1 MKATRTRR
9 ISPRR
14 TPGSGKSRRPPS
26 VATAGGDGSSAS
38 DLHRRIAHAKR
49 LVHLER
55 KDREHHRFLEL
66 CVVLFVVVGLILL
79 ILYLTLPP
87 FRRWITGGPGTTPG
101 PTPTPPGTEPPPSS
115 EPPSGDN
122 GGDDDD
128 DDDGDGGNKEKEK
141 KKWDRCTTLIVVT
154 GFAAVIVPF
163 VLYTVFSWNFS
174 WCLATLAVILA
185 ASLATGIAIGC
196 SKCATWIFV
205 SVAAIIGASWVA
217 WKRGYSVRVTL
228 FVYLMLVV
236 ASVLAGS
243 FLKCI
248 GCIAWLSLGLVLMA
262 STVFVLSWSYQMSWK
277 VTGALGLLALAAVV
291 VGGSALGCY
300 AFPSLCTAMV
310 ALFGLLMVCTG
321 AYFRKYSLDRYA
333 LGGALSIVLIG
344 VQVYFMCV
352 AESSPFGPGKYLNPG
367 TSTFGPDVAFLA
379 GSLLPVL
386 PLVLS
391 GASGMLPRKVR
402 ESMPVR
408 EYGYDSPVVLEGEEL
423 PGLNEVL
430 PPLAGRDP
438 ARSLSLPVPRKIE
451 ITPQQ
456 ASVLLRA
463 PRGVPEALDQTR
475 QARQRIGEHLANRLR
490 EMGRGDAAKVVER
503 AAGRPAGAAA
513 PRTLVESLRRMKRK
527 RAGKRKRSV
536 EAFTE
541 RLRTLARVSP
551 PEFSREVMR
560 LAEVSGPPRPER
572 GTLPSP
578 VMQRF
583 ALTPSDSLEPSF
595 ADEIRRLSEVNP
607 EAYARSFDHLEMMHQ
622 REVARLA
629 HAFDGLVRVEESAMR
644 EIQKETET
652 EAEDRAEATPATRS
666 SSPQGVSRL
675 PRIIRLATASL
686 VAVAAAQPGT
696 RVAPQDIPI
705 MLRSRQLAL
714 ATSFLVGGQL
724 RGTRESV
731 AAAESAVAEATYV
744 QAISLDALM
753 RISEGPHWQ
762 HGARRG
768 VMDYGVTR
776 SVDHDAVLPEEGEVR
791 DFAEAVARVADVGEF
806 EAAVEVVGDYTGENL
821 ELNVT
826 GIDGD
831 GDLSGEEGGPSVEG
845 GAPPPPSQG
854 GGEVHDFVVGGDHTT
869 ELLLTPPDPVE
880 SLVVPRAPLGG
891 EALSGLAPSFSRGGV
906 AADLFLQQ
914 CVAASY
920 MAAVSSTERQRE
932 DMLYGNVANSSFVEA
947 ARMVQWAVVRTFAP
961 EALRARPDAHMLLI
975 ELATR
980 GGVLAAVVHLMRER
994 RRLLR
999 EREREGEEE
1008 EEALEEEDMDEVE
1021 IEEEGAA
1028 GRRYVEG
1035 RSRTGPRRRRR
1046 SRTPVRVT
1054 VSAADLGEYA
1064 SDEDEGIEE
1073 VERFDPNEVAPLF
1086 GSSLHDV
1093 SRRMRMRK
1101 VFTEAQKRLYARKKE
1116 ARREAERLEREA
1128 QRIEAGAER
1137 SAMNLLGFFERDVDS
1152 GDETDEEAYVAT
1164 VPPKERAGSGAD
1176 LAAGQTEA

>member
-438 ARSLSLPVPRKIE
+438 ARSLSLPVLRKIE

-572 GTLPSP
+572 GTRPSP

-629 HAFDGLVRVEESAMR
+629 HAFDGLVRVEKSAMR
-644 EIQKETET
+644 EIQKET

-714 ATSFLVGGQL
+714 TSAFLVGGQL

-762 HGARRG
+762 HGARRE

-776 SVDHDAVLPEEGEVR
+776 SAVLPEEGEVR

-806 EAAVEVVGDYTGENL
+806 EAAVEVVGDYTGDL

-826 GIDGD
+826 GLPSDGGVQGGR
-831 GDLSGEEGGPSVEG
+831 GDAGQAPG
-845 GAPPPPSQG
+845 PPPAPGDAGSPST
-854 GGEVHDFVVGGDHTT
+854 ELVVGGGRTREILLAPPDSIESLPIRG
-869 ELLLTPPDPVE
+869 ELLGAE
-880 SLVVPRAPLGG
+880 GIPL
-891 EALSGLAPSFSRGGV
+891 SVPSFARGGV

-932 DMLYGNVANSSFVEA
+932 DMLYGDVANSSSFVEA

-1008 EEALEEEDMDEVE
+1008 EALEEEDMDEVE

-1064 SDEDEGIEE
+1064 SDEDEGIRD
-1073 VERFDPNEVAPLF
+1073 VERFNPNEVAPLF
-1086 GSSLHDV
+1086 GSSLHYV
-1093 SRRMRMRK
+1093 PERMRK
-1101 VFTEAQKRLYARKKE
+1101 AFAEAQRRIDARKEE
-1116 ARREAERLEREA
+1116 ARRKAMHLESAAEAKEKEVIGSAKKLLRGLSKPEKADSGEGDDTDRESVEGGDGAKVEGREA
-1128 QRIEAGAER
+1128 A
-1137 SAMNLLGFFERDVDS
+1137 S
-1152 GDETDEEAYVAT
+1152 GDVAT
-1164 VPPKERAGSGAD
+1164 V
-1176 LAAGQTEA
+1176 